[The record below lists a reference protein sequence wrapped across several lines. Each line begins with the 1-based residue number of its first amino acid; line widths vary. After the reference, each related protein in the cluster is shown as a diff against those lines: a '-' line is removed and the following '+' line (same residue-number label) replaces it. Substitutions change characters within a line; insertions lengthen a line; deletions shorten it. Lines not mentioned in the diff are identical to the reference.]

1 MVPLSWRL
9 GGRWAPLE
17 TLGSFVGPVASNPSR
32 GQVRTRGSTA
42 AKAWSGQSAS
52 DGALLQRGHARGC
65 AERQHP
71 VSTQQWVKGAGKPS
85 PQWVWG
91 DPTKF
96 TTHWGLT
103 EANKTAEPRFLANW
117 EQRELGHRLQPES
130 VGNNETRPAG
140 LWEAEPRQ
148 ALLSLASRGWG
159 MAEASEECAGGS
171 DVSPSLC
178 CKIDGNSEMRVSLC
192 RRV

>member
-1 MVPLSWRL
+1 MARYY
-9 GGRWAPLE
+9 
-17 TLGSFVGPVASNPSR
+17 
-32 GQVRTRGSTA
+32 
-42 AKAWSGQSAS
+42 SGATPG
-52 DGALLQRGHARGC
+52 DARGC
-65 AERQHP
+65 AERQQP

-85 PQWVWG
+85 PQWVRG

-140 LWEAEPRQ
+140 LWEAEPGRLSSPW
-148 ALLSLASRGWG
+148 LLG
-159 MAEASEECAGGS
+159 AGGWQKPVKS
-171 DVSPSLC
+171 VL
-178 CKIDGNSEMRVSLC
+178 GALT
-192 RRV
+192 